1 MMFLTVYP
9 LPTWSLVS
17 LILAISGVLLWI
29 FTMVRSSM
37 GKRSQL
43 RTVAH
48 SQNNTTE
55 GEEGTVK
62 SRKLCSILIGL
73 MAVVGILVF
82 IIFNDMRWQVVMV
95 MVNRWTILNVIIYAI
110 AVVATVLRRKPLKEK
125 KKA

>member
-1 MMFLTVYP
+1 MMLLTVYP

-29 FTMVRSSM
+29 VTMIQSSM
-37 GKRSQL
+37 KKRRQV
-43 RTVAH
+43 RTVVH
-48 SQNNTTE
+48 SQNNAPE
-55 GEEGTVK
+55 GEEGAVK

-82 IIFNDMRWQVVMV
+82 IIFNYMGWQMV

-110 AVVATVLRRKPLKEK
+110 AVVATVLRRKPVKEK
-125 KKA
+125 KEA